1 MPGRQRANDNPP
13 IPWTEQVAHAR
24 AKVPSR
30 RLSANYEPKSNQS
43 PVRRPA
49 LIFTGNSPR
58 ERPDGHDGYGT
69 RFFGLPSPGTQPAR
83 LFGAMDQDTEPF
95 CTSEQDEPA
104 LMREPKIADSVFRE
118 APRIMSPQDY
128 PNPFSPERQR
138 KILRFADEEEDLY
151 GKSSAA
157 STSTTTAQQMQH
169 AFAMH
174 ALNQGHGVGLRNEFP
189 KEFRR
194 LKIKPPRPRTFI
206 LGHKA
211 GLWLTDYSYQSFCD
225 LAKALALHEQQTL
238 GYVYERTRPEEK
250 VYGFY
255 VEIEGEREGK
265 RAINSISKTSTFSE
279 RFETAVLPF
288 LNRPDPKPRIRVRA
302 QIDTLREHIDT
313 QCKFDCDCDDSREL
327 ELMALD
333 VGRLRLLAEWHR
345 WDEDAL
351 LHSNSL
357 IFETTMFDLLYPSPA
372 FADEYEFVMELPDHT
387 TYRLVRG
394 TKPLLG
400 AEAQQ
405 ALSRFTTI
413 KKEAGV
419 QPRQVQLWPRGE
431 STVETAQAS
440 PSQKSPGLAR
450 AEGVMFVHRPARF
463 THFRY
468 DAPHTMERFFTLAR
482 SQLYPNTSGKLRLR
496 ISPNDAFQK
505 EAKLLVPIESES
517 VYTTSDSDEE
527 SLEEWW
533 KREVLDPWLD
543 SEEDIWAIKIF
554 DSIQVFDGTDSS
566 KASEEWDLSELKA
579 PETEA
584 DDYPE
589 RWSIPPEILRDK
601 LGVISKNLLDIDP
614 NNSPEGIV
622 LHVIHETPT
631 RSKKEWLHCGAEHS
645 FVHFLKEV
653 LFKIDGD
660 TIAIYP
666 GNYEETT
673 DSTIAR
679 IADTAANMRKKRIET
694 DALNV
699 IAKGAVQ
706 HVSESPKKATSKKKA
721 PKDQRPPRVV
731 FASSSPE
738 IVAID
743 AARQNAGRNHIE
755 PIAVSPTSHHTELG
769 LLRQRLNRAE
779 NEILHREHSCR
790 VCGAVFLSTLPNATD
805 QVRNPSDSRINR
817 TLTDDPDSGALC
829 NARYATWTSLSAQ
842 RVPGRSGKP
851 HAIPFIRGK
860 GFPMNGVASWQLTP
874 L

>member
-1 MPGRQRANDNPP
+1 MPGRQRINDNPP
-13 IPWTEQVAHAR
+13 IPWTEQVAHTR
-24 AKVPSR
+24 AKIPSR
-30 RLSANYEPKSNQS
+30 RPSASYEPKSNQS

-58 ERPDGHDGYGT
+58 ERPDGRDGNGT
-69 RFFGLPSPGTQPAR
+69 RFFGLPSPATKPAS
-83 LFGAMDQDTEPF
+83 LFGVTDQHTESS
-95 CTSEQDEPA
+95 CTSEHDEPA
-104 LMREPKIADSVFRE
+104 LMRESKIADSIFRE
-118 APRIMSPQDY
+118 APRINY

-138 KILRFADEEEDLY
+138 KILRFADDEEDPY

-157 STSTTTAQQMQH
+157 SISATMAQQMQH

-174 ALNQGHGVGLRNEFP
+174 ALNQGHGVGLRNEFS
-189 KEFRR
+189 KDFRR

-225 LAKALALHEQQTL
+225 LAKALALHEQQTI
-238 GYVYERTRPEEK
+238 GYVDERNKRDER
-250 VYGFY
+250 VYDFY
-255 VEIEGEREGK
+255 VEIEGERQGK
-265 RAINSISKTSTFSE
+265 SAINPNSKKDTFRE
-279 RFETAVLPF
+279 TFETAVLPL

-302 QIDTLREHIDT
+302 QIDTLRKQIGTH
-313 QCKFDCDCDDSREL
+313 CNFDCDCDDSREL

-333 VGRLRLLAEWHR
+333 VGRLRVLAEWHR
-345 WDEDAL
+345 WNEDAL

-372 FADEYEFVMELPDHT
+372 FADEYEFIMELPDHT

-394 TKPLLG
+394 TKPMLG

-413 KKEAGV
+413 EKEAGV

-431 STVETAQAS
+431 STVEMAQAS
-440 PSQKSPGLAR
+440 PCQKSPGLAR

-463 THFRY
+463 TCFRY

-482 SQLYPNTSGKLRLR
+482 SQLYPYTSGKLRLR
-496 ISPNDAFQK
+496 ISPNDTFQK

-517 VYTTSDSDEE
+517 AYTTSDSDEE
-527 SLEEWW
+527 PLEEWW
-533 KREVLDPWLD
+533 KREVLDPWLNP
-543 SEEDIWAIKIF
+543 EEDIWAIKIF

-601 LGVISKNLLDIDP
+601 LGAISKNLLDIDP

-622 LHVIHETPT
+622 LHVIDESLT
-631 RSKKEWLHCGAEHS
+631 RSKKEWLHWGAEHS

-653 LFKIDGD
+653 LYKIDGD
-660 TIAIYP
+660 AIAIYP

-679 IADTAANMRKKRIET
+679 IADTAANMRKKRMET
-694 DALNV
+694 DALKI

-706 HVSESPKKATSKKKA
+706 HVSKDPKKAPSKKKG
-721 PKDQRPPRVV
+721 PKDQRPPR
-731 FASSSPE
+731 
-738 IVAID
+738 
-743 AARQNAGRNHIE
+743 
-755 PIAVSPTSHHTELG
+755 
-769 LLRQRLNRAE
+769 
-779 NEILHREHSCR
+779 
-790 VCGAVFLSTLPNATD
+790 
-805 QVRNPSDSRINR
+805 
-817 TLTDDPDSGALC
+817 
-829 NARYATWTSLSAQ
+829 
-842 RVPGRSGKP
+842 
-851 HAIPFIRGK
+851 
-860 GFPMNGVASWQLTP
+860 
-874 L
+874 